1 MTSQSPPSDVR
12 ARPRAAKSTR
22 ARRRSGAWFR
32 PRRQP
37 GRLGGFGLA
46 RLIALQVVLLA
57 LAYAVFQGVWALV
70 AACVLGLV
78 ALALIFGR
86 SHGRWWTESIALWM
100 RFRRRRGAAGEVRDD
115 PRMAALT
122 ELAPTLVV
130 DDVDGPNDRKL
141 GLGSDGAGW
150 FTVIEVSAEDGSAPT
165 PPVPLAA
172 LVKIAADAEQAGVVT
187 QVVAH
192 NGPIVGPGRREHTT
206 WVAVRLDAHAAAESM
221 IDNQDGRVDVPGV
234 LSEITRRVERVL
246 RRRGHDARILD
257 ADEVTEAMARSCD
270 LARPGGPERIRE
282 EWDAWYSPWL
292 AHAVFWVRSWP
303 DPVRGVELLAALA
316 ELPAPLVS
324 VALLLEPTHEGADL
338 RCLIRVA
345 APPERFR
352 QACSA
357 VVDVA
362 ARSGARLTQLD
373 GQHAPA
379 VYASAPSGGGAR

>member
-1 MTSQSPPSDVR
+1 MTSQSPPSDLR
-12 ARPRAAKSTR
+12 AKGTATR
-22 ARRRSGAWFR
+22 RRGRSGAWFR

-46 RLIALQVVLLA
+46 RLITLQVVLLA
-57 LAYAVFQGVWALV
+57 LAFGVFQGMWALI
-70 AACVLGLV
+70 ASCVLGLI

-86 SHGRWWTESIALWM
+86 SQGRWWTESIALWL
-100 RFRRRRGAAGEVRDD
+100 RFRRRKGASGEVRED
-115 PRMAALT
+115 PRLAALS

-150 FTVIEVSAEDGSAPT
+150 FTVIEVTPSDGSTPT
-165 PPVPLAA
+165 PPVPLAG
-172 LVKIAADAEQAGVVT
+172 LVKIAAEAEQAGVVT

-221 IDNQDGRVDVPGV
+221 IDNAEGRVDVPAV

-246 RRRGHDARILD
+246 QRRGHSARILT
-257 ADEVTEAMARSCD
+257 ADEVTEALARSCD

-292 AHAVFWVRSWP
+292 AHRSFWVRSWP
-303 DPVRGVELLAALA
+303 DPVRGVELLAGLA
-316 ELPAPLVS
+316 ELPAPMVS
-324 VALLLEPTHEGADL
+324 VALLLDPTLAGADL

-345 APPERFR
+345 APPDRVE
-352 QACSA
+352 QACSS
-357 VVDVA
+357 VLDMA
-362 ARSGARLTQLD
+362 ARCGARLTQLD

-379 VYASAPSGGGAR
+379 VYASAPTGGGAR

>member
-1 MTSQSPPSDVR
+1 MTSQSPPSD
-12 ARPRAAKSTR
+12 PRAKGTAP
-22 ARRRSGAWFR
+22 RRRGRAGAWFR

-37 GRLGGFGLA
+37 GRLGGFGLV
-46 RLIALQVVLLA
+46 RLIALQVVLLG
-57 LAYAVFQGVWALV
+57 LAYGVFQGMWALI
-70 AACVLGLV
+70 ASCVLGLL

-86 SHGRWWTESIALWM
+86 SHGRWWTESLALWL
-100 RFRRRRGAAGEVRDD
+100 RFRRRRGAPAEVRED
-115 PRMAALT
+115 PRLAALS

-150 FTVIEVSAEDGSAPT
+150 FTVIEVAPADGSTPT

-172 LVKIAADAEQAGVVT
+172 LVKIAAEAEQAGVVT

-221 IDNQDGRVDVPGV
+221 IDNEDGRVDVPAV

-246 RRRGHDARILD
+246 QRRGHGARILT
-257 ADEVTEAMARSCD
+257 AEEVTEALARACD

-292 AHAVFWVRSWP
+292 AHTCFWVRSWP

-316 ELPAPLVS
+316 ELPAPMIS
-324 VALLLEPTHEGADL
+324 VALLLDPTLAGADL

-345 APPERFR
+345 APPDRIG
-352 QACSA
+352 QACAS
-357 VVDVA
+357 VLEVA